1 MRSDELMITENT
13 NSYSQ
18 LFFCFNTQTREIVF
32 SSLEIEDFFES
43 PINLNALFPFIKN
56 EQNISQHL
64 VNEWQHCLHLKE
76 KETRNFYFKATSTN
90 GTAVVFT
97 FDAAGLNISICNNLP
112 LVLFSVKKNLS
123 RNNITVKNKTAINYQ
138 KDYAEFID
146 IAAHDLD
153 APLRKLTLLIE
164 RLAHKNKIE
173 SGSDLQD
180 YLTRIQTSLTDMR
193 SLVDNLARLS
203 GLNSKPGKKVSCD
216 INSIV
221 GKIVYD
227 LQQLDQDKKISV
239 TLSALPVL
247 EGDIIQY
254 RQLFQNLLQNAIR
267 YKKKDLSLE
276 IKISAAPVSVMEI
289 QRLGLPDDK
298 AWYEIT
304 VMDNGIGF
312 NQEYAEKIFK
322 PFVRL
327 HGKSEYPGTG
337 MGLAICKKI
346 TENHGGTIYSEG
358 IENKGAT
365 FTLILPQS
373 L

>member
-1 MRSDELMITENT
+1 MSSNEFMNT
-13 NSYSQ
+13 GYTDSYSQ
-18 LFFCFNTQTREIVF
+18 LFFCYNTQTNEILF
-32 SSLEIEDFFES
+32 SSLGLDDFFGC
-43 PINLNALFPFIKN
+43 PIDLKSRFPFINN
-56 EQNISQHL
+56 EQNISRQL

-90 GTAVVFT
+90 GIPVVLN
-97 FDAAGLNISICNNLP
+97 FDAVGICNNTP
-112 LVLFSVKKNLS
+112 MVLFSVKKNPA
-123 RNNITVKNKTAINYQ
+123 NNIITPQNKTTINYQ

-153 APLRKLTLLIE
+153 APLRKLILLIE
-164 RLAHKNKIE
+164 RLTNKNKTE
-173 SGSDLQD
+173 PGSDLQD
-180 YLTRIQTSLTDMR
+180 YFTRIQTCIADMR
-193 SLVDNLARLS
+193 SLVDSLARLS
-203 GLNSKPGKKVSCD
+203 GLNSKPGKNISCD

-221 GKIVYD
+221 QDIAD
-227 LQQLDQDKKISV
+227 DFLQLDKDKKISI
-239 TLSALPVL
+239 TITGLPVL
-247 EGDIIQY
+247 EGDKAQF

-267 YKKKDLSLE
+267 YCKKDFLLE
-276 IKISAAPVSVMEI
+276 IKINAAPVPSEEK
-289 QRLGLPDDK
+289 QRLGLKGDK
-298 AWYEIT
+298 NWFMIT

-312 NQEYAEKIFK
+312 NQEYAEKIFR

-346 TENHGGTIYSEG
+346 TENHGGTIYCEG

-373 L
+373 QN